1 MRELI
6 IDRIIEISEANDR
19 FHPALMRWRERKF
32 KGILLSDLQI
42 GSTEYMN
49 QFSDKELLTL
59 FEKIVI
65 IAGKL
70 M

>member
-6 IDRIIEISEANDR
+6 IDRIIEISERNNGFD
-19 FHPALMRWRERKF
+19 PALMRWSDKRF
-32 KGILLSDLQI
+32 KGILLFDLQT

-49 QFSDKELLTL
+49 QFNDKELITL
-59 FEKIVI
+59 FEKIII
-65 IAGKL
+65 IAGKQ